1 MSRILIV
8 DDVASNVQILSV
20 HLQDE
25 GYRVMETQ
33 RGDEAIELLKQYDD
47 IDLVLLDVEMPKMS
61 GLDVLKIIKS
71 EPDTKDVPVILVTA
85 NGDDDSV
92 VDGLD
97 MGAFD
102 YVIKPYSLSV
112 LMARVRSAL
121 REKER
126 LNLLEKWAT
135 TDPLTGL
142 YNRRYFFEQANREI
156 ERSTRNQSPLTFVIM
171 DIDHFKKVND
181 QYGHLLGDDVL
192 EILAALFKESLRKV
206 DICCR
211 FGGEEFV
218 LCLPDTDQDTA
229 FEVAER
235 VRKQAKKLSFET
247 DKETI
252 HITISM
258 GIASYKQND
267 SLETVLK
274 RADEA
279 LYLAK
284 DSGRDQTQISP
295 WTRIYP
301 IASCI
306 NPLH

>member
-33 RGDEAIELLKQYDD
+33 RGDEAIELLKQHSD

-61 GLDVLKIIKS
+61 GLEVLKVIKS
-71 EPDTKDVPVILVTA
+71 ELDTKDIPVILVTA

-156 ERSTRNQSPLTFVIM
+156 ERSTRNQSPVTFVIM

-258 GIASYKQND
+258 GIASYKQDD
-267 SLETVLK
+267 SLETLLK

-284 DSGRDQTQISP
+284 DSGRDQTQIS
-295 WTRIYP
+295 
-301 IASCI
+301 A
-306 NPLH
+306 

>member
-33 RGDEAIELLKQYDD
+33 RGDEAIELLKQHSD
-47 IDLVLLDVEMPKMS
+47 IDLVLLDVEMPKMN
-61 GLDVLKIIKS
+61 GLEVLKIIKS

-258 GIASYKQND
+258 GIASYKQDD

-284 DSGRDQTQISP
+284 DSGRDQTQIS
-295 WTRIYP
+295 
-301 IASCI
+301 A
-306 NPLH
+306 